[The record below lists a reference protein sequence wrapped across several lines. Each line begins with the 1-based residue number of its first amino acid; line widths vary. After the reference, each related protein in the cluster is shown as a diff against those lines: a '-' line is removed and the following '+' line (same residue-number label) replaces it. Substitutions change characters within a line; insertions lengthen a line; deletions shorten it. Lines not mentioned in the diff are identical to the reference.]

1 MPCPI
6 LEESPL
12 RFARLVIPGWPHHV
26 LQRGNRK
33 SDIFGDDSDRLVYL
47 RLIRTASEKHRT
59 SIYEYTLIDN
69 HVHHIMV
76 PEREDSLSKTIKEAH
91 EEYTRYL
98 NTKYGLVGHAWQG
111 RFKSFPMDWDYYV
124 NAVRYVLQN
133 PVRAGLV
140 LRAEDYLWSSAAA
153 RCGLRDDSLIT
164 NHPLVNEIPNWSEW
178 LKIEDAK
185 ANELIRR
192 NTRTGRPL
200 GSNEFLRRLEH
211 QTGRTLLPRRRG
223 PRPHRK
229 SSQIAGNDENQ
240 KPGIRSLFG

>member
-12 RFARLVIPGWPHHV
+12 RFARLVVPGWPHHV

-47 RLIRTASEKHRT
+47 RLIRTASENHGT
-59 SIYEYTLIDN
+59 AIYEYALMDN

-111 RFKSFPMDWDYYV
+111 RFKSFPMDWEYYV

-133 PVRAGLV
+133 PLRAGLV
-140 LRAEDYLWSSAAA
+140 LRAEEYLWSSAAA
-153 RCGLRDDSLIT
+153 RCGLRDDPLIS
-164 NHPLVNEIPNWSEW
+164 NHPLVTEIPNWSEW
-178 LKIEDAK
+178 LRIEDSK
-185 ANELIRR
+185 ANHLIRR
-192 NTRTGRPL
+192 NTGTGRPL
-200 GSNEFLRRLEH
+200 GSDEFLRRLEH
-211 QTGRTLLPRRRG
+211 QTGRILLPRKRGRR
-223 PRPHRK
+223 PRQESPK
-229 SSQIAGNDENQ
+229 VSGNEEK
-240 KPGIRSLFG
+240 KPEIRSLFG